1 MENAWN
7 LVTLANTASS
17 KLQASIKCYSIVFYI
32 CAYILIGSFLEI
44 EALHLKK
51 KTSDNIAEASAHPY
65 CAYCKYKTD
74 IYLHH
79 GAVDVWFP
87 TNTVKRCVLP
97 LHTSV
102 LRHWY
107 MVSVRHFTVLQH
119 TT

>member
-51 KTSDNIAEASAHPY
+51 KKPLITLLKLAPTPTAHTANI
-65 CAYCKYKTD
+65 KL
-74 IYLHH
+74 IYTYIMEQLMS
-79 GAVDVWFP
+79 GF
-87 TNTVKRCVLP
+87 R
-97 LHTSV
+97 
-102 LRHWY
+102 
-107 MVSVRHFTVLQH
+107 QIQ
-119 TT
+119 